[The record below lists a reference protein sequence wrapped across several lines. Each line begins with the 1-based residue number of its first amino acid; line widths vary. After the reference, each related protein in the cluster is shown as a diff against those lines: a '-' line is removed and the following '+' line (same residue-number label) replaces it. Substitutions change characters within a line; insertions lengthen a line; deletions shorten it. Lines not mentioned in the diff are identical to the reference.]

1 MKMSFLPGDLHL
13 TKDQTG
19 EYVLTMAGAEIL
31 RVRSEKQAISRF
43 KQLRKEME
51 TKFPARE
58 LTQEE
63 RREMLREAVGD
74 SLVGRNSVRE
84 RKKKTSAGG
93 TRTFGG

>member
-1 MKMSFLPGDLHL
+1 MKMSFVPGELHL
-13 TKDQTG
+13 SKDQRG
-19 EYVLTMAGAEIL
+19 DYVVTIAGIEIL
-31 RVRSEKQAISRF
+31 RGRSEKQAVSRF

-51 TKFPARE
+51 TKYPARE

-63 RREMLREAVGD
+63 RQAMLREAVGD
-74 SLVGRNSVRE
+74 SLVGRNSLGG

>member
-1 MKMSFLPGDLHL
+1 MKLSFLPGDLHL
-13 TKDQTG
+13 NQEKNG
-19 EYVLTMAGAEIL
+19 EYVVSMAGSEIH
-31 RVRSEKQAISRF
+31 RGRSEKQAVSRF

-51 TKFPARE
+51 AKYPARE

-63 RREMLREAVGD
+63 RQEMLRQAVGD
-74 SLVGRNSVRE
+74 ALVGHNSLGG

>member
-1 MKMSFLPGDLHL
+1 MKMAFLPGDLHFNQE
-13 TKDQTG
+13 KNG
-19 EYVLTMAGAEIL
+19 EYVVLMAGSEVH
-31 RVRSEKQAISRF
+31 RGRSEKQAVSCF

-51 TKFPARE
+51 IKYPARE

-63 RREMLREAVGD
+63 KQEMLRQAVGD
-74 SLVGRNSVRE
+74 ALVSHNSLGG

>member
-1 MKMSFLPGDLHL
+1 MKMSFVPGDLHL

-19 EYVLTMAGAEIL
+19 EYVLTMAGTEIL
-31 RVRSEKQAISRF
+31 RGGSEKQAVSRF

-63 RREMLREAVGD
+63 RQEMLRQAVGD
-74 SLVGRNSVRE
+74 SLVGHNSLGG